1 MARHAS
7 RGRRR
12 RRDYDPAVARRPTI
26 RDVAARAGV
35 HPGTA
40 SRALNP
46 ALRGRIT
53 EKTARKVRE
62 AARELGYLPDPTA
75 RSLRTRRSGVVGVV
89 VPDLTNPVLPPI
101 VRAVEETL
109 WDAGLA
115 CLLADT
121 DNDEDREAAVVAELE
136 ARRCE
141 GLIVAT
147 ATRTSATVRRLDG
160 GDLPTVLVTRDIDG
174 GSLPFV
180 AADDASGVR
189 ALVRHLVELGH
200 VRIAHLTGPA
210 SLSTTVTRETA
221 FRAAITDLLGR
232 DNEPEVRHG
241 ASFTIDA
248 GRQVTRQFLGE
259 RHAVTAIVGG
269 NDLMAI
275 GCLEALTA
283 AGLRCPQDVSVAG
296 HNDMPL
302 VGKLQPPLTTVA
314 FPQHTLGVRAAQV
327 LLGRLAGE
335 GHPAERHLVPTELVV
350 RGSTAPATHLSC
362 AD

>member
-1 MARHAS
+1 L
-7 RGRRR
+7 
-12 RRDYDPAVARRPTI
+12 ARRPTI
-26 RDVAARAGV
+26 SDVAARAGV

-46 ALRGRIT
+46 ALPGRVT
-53 EKTARKVRE
+53 ETTARKVRE

-101 VRAVEETL
+101 VRGIEETL

-121 DNDEDREAAVVAELE
+121 DNDVDREAAVVAEFQ

-147 ATRTSATVRRLDG
+147 ATRTSATVSGLDG

-174 GSLPFV
+174 SSLPFV

-189 ALVRHLVELGH
+189 ALVQHLVDLGH
-200 VRIAHLTGPA
+200 VRIAYLTGPA
-210 SLSTTVTRETA
+210 SLSTTLTRETA
-221 FRAAITDLLGR
+221 FRNAIADLLGP
-232 DNEPEVRHG
+232 DDQAVVRHG

-248 GRQVTRQFLGE
+248 GRRLTQQFRGE
-259 RHAVTAIVGG
+259 RRATTAIVAG
-269 NDLMAI
+269 NDMMAI

-314 FPQHTLGVRAAQV
+314 FAQQSLGVRAAQV
-327 LLGRLAGE
+327 LLGRLADN
-335 GHPAERHLVPTELVV
+335 GHPAERELVPTELVV
-350 RGSTAPATHLSC
+350 RGSTGPPPTPRPVTAATRPA
-362 AD
+362 

>member
-1 MARHAS
+1 
-7 RGRRR
+7 
-12 RRDYDPAVARRPTI
+12 
-26 RDVAARAGV
+26 V

-46 ALRGRIT
+46 ALPGRIT

-62 AARELGYLPDPTA
+62 AARALGYLPDPAA

-101 VRAVEETL
+101 VRGIEETL
-109 WDAGLA
+109 WGAGLA

-121 DNDEDREAAVVAELE
+121 DNDEEREAAVVAELQ

-141 GLIVAT
+141 GIILAT
-147 ATRTSATVRRLDG
+147 ATRASATVKRLDG
-160 GDLPTVLVTRDIDG
+160 GDLPAVLVTRDIDG

-180 AADDASGVR
+180 GADDASGVR
-189 ALVRHLVELGH
+189 ALVQHLVELGH

-210 SLSTTVTRETA
+210 SLSTTITREMA
-221 FRAAITDLLGR
+221 LRAAIADLLGPDR
-232 DNEPEVRHG
+232 EPTVRHG
-241 ASFTIDA
+241 ASFTIAA
-248 GRQVTRQFLGE
+248 GRQLTRRFLGD
-259 RHAVTAIVGG
+259 HGAATAIVAG
-269 NDLMAI
+269 NDMVAI

-283 AGLRCPQDVSVAG
+283 AGLRCPEDISVAG

-302 VGKLQPPLTTVA
+302 VDKLQPPLTTVA
-314 FPQHTLGVRAAQV
+314 FSQHSLGVRAAQV

-335 GHPAERHLVPTELVV
+335 DPAERQLLPTELVV
-350 RGSTAPATHLSC
+350 RGSTATPRATL
-362 AD
+362 